1 MMFFLKECIISMS
14 RSLIMCLGFSVLGMS
29 SAGLLAATSETSSN
43 IHVIET
49 AVTAFKTIGTLRKE
63 SPINADAITHAYM
76 GALQTLT
83 KEVDTANALS
93 LDSDILAAIDAIKKD
108 REPELAGQVI
118 DKTLQRVFYQNIW
131 NRITAI
137 RDQFN
142 KATSAALIQM
152 LDESVAAFQAITGTV
167 ARANQVLT
175 ADRQSIEEGS
185 NPGLDMQF
193 NESIARIRSALNKSN
208 PTEDFATV
216 AVERYV
222 TRMTLARAYYIAVL
236 REVAGAIEHRNTDLE
251 GTRKEQKEGEIFYRI
266 IESLIARDNP
276 TGNLLIKAQL
286 TGNATG
292 IAADKIVSELSKG
305 LIGRVKGEMNGQ
317 EENIGV
323 NRVQAMAEASGAMS
337 FAKILLPDIEL
348 RLGASVRS
356 NLETALSNLRSAS
369 SENSVSK
376 SVEAREAISMIL
388 TNYENELN
396 VAKYTKTHD
405 TGLIVDGAVVAF
417 QAVGELRNQFPI
429 DADAI
434 AVQYFGDLQQLTQFI
449 DQMYGLSIDK
459 DILTAIDF
467 IKNENQALLAA
478 QAIDKSLQRVFAL
491 AVYNRITLVSDQFD
505 DLAIDDLLF
514 EWDRAYAAY
523 QAIIGTAAKENM
535 VLTADKQTLKAGSN
549 PNLDDQITL
558 AFVNG
563 RQALNKASAD
573 DLAQVAIARENIVI
587 PLVRSFLIGVLS
599 EVEGIIA
606 KRDINADDAREK
618 QIEGEF
624 FYRIVEGFI
633 SQDNPSGSNRIKA
646 QLTGALTN
654 VAADEIVKEISRGII
669 GQMNRNLSLM
679 ESAFGADKVLVIL
692 AAERLFLYAN
702 IFLPDLELR
711 LGSLQRVKMENALQD
726 LKESSESG
734 DSSKATAARS
744 VIVEVISA
752 YENELI

>member
-1 MMFFLKECIISMS
+1 MFFLKECIISMS

-29 SAGLLAATSETSSN
+29 SGGLLAATSETSSN
-43 IHVIET
+43 IHAIET

-63 SPINADAITHAYM
+63 SPINADAITHAYT

-83 KEVDTANALS
+83 QEVDTANALS

-142 KATSAALIQM
+142 EATSAALIQM

-185 NPGLDMQF
+185 NPGLDIQF

-251 GTRKEQKEGEIFYRI
+251 ETRKEQKEGEIFYRI

-356 NLETALSNLRSAS
+356 NLETALSNLQSAS

-376 SVEAREAISMIL
+376 SVEAREAISTIL

-434 AVQYFGDLQQLTQFI
+434 AAQYSGDLQQLTQFI

-467 IKNENQALLAA
+467 IKNENQVRLAA

-491 AVYNRITLVSDQFD
+491 AVYNRITLVGDQF
-505 DLAIDDLLF
+505 DDLLF

-606 KRDINADDAREK
+606 KRDTDADDAREK

-646 QLTGALTN
+646 QLTGDLTN

-734 DSSKATAARS
+734 DSSKAIAARS
-744 VIVEVISA
+744 MIVEVISA